1 MYRKEERNFP
11 KESPPPP
18 SQCRR
23 KAAKREI
30 ARPVFVTPAAL
41 SKEKEYLRARV
52 LQTTDKGNKKF
63 KDLTQEA
70 CRKRAGEN
78 KIPCKKEKRIK
89 QNETN
94 SVILTLNDL
103 VGKVVNHVCYLD
115 DDSEEERWYRGIV
128 LEKVKSTKYLM
139 WYHQLPDKIVPCDL
153 NHDFTSDN
161 LKLVDLAPKDL
172 VGASV
177 RHLLKDDETGEDIW
191 WDAEVVEIDL
201 ESEKEN
207 PVFFIMYHTDET
219 EYDLD
224 ELGNVDNEFYEITL
238 MDDYSNGW
246 LHICPVD
253 LTNDDVDF
261 EFKHWKYLPLK

>member
-1 MYRKEERNFP
+1 MYWKEERNFP
-11 KESPPPP
+11 KESPPRP

-41 SKEKEYLRARV
+41 SKEKEYLRARA
-52 LQTTDKGNKKF
+52 LQTTDKENKKF

-103 VGKVVNHVCYLD
+103 IGKVVHHFCYLD
-115 DDSEEERWYRGIV
+115 DDSEEERWHRGIL

-139 WYHQLPDKIVPCDL
+139 RYHQLRDKIVPCDIK
-153 NHDFTSDN
+153 HDFKSDK

-191 WDAEVVEIDL
+191 WDAEVVDIDL

-246 LHICPVD
+246 LHIFPVD